1 MKIAVCVKYV
11 PVVSRI
17 QFDYENKVI
26 LREGVPSEINP
37 FDLLGVNLA
46 VDLKAAAAKSDSD
59 TDADTI
65 VALSMGPP
73 NAAEGLT
80 QCCAL
85 GVDRAILLSDRA
97 LAGSDTLATAQALAL
112 ALQPEAPDLIICGRN
127 SSDAETGQVGP
138 EIAELMGIPHISNVR
153 KLEVDRAAGR
163 ITAERVTD
171 SGYQILQCPLPALV
185 CVTEGAAPER
195 YPGRDE
201 MTAAANQPVTQLTAA
216 DLTDNPSLFG
226 LAGSPTWVED
236 IRLVEP
242 NRLGVMIQDATPD
255 AAAAQIAALLRQRL
269 AELAAQ
275 DNAATGA
282 VNSAGAGNAD
292 DNTRLPGYAASNADD
307 DTRLPGY
314 TPGNADGD
322 TQPPHYPT
330 GNADDNTRLPRY
342 TAGDRPIWVVAE
354 LAGAALRPVTL
365 EMLGKAREL
374 TPITQS
380 EVAAIVI
387 ISSAPDADVIQQ
399 LATGGADRILH
410 LDTAGLGL
418 LCGRGVADSL
428 ADAIAANPPYA
439 VLFAATA
446 DGRDL
451 AARIAARHRLG
462 LTGDAIDL
470 EINDA
475 GQLVQLK
482 PALGGNVVAPI
493 LSKTLP
499 NLVTL
504 RPGVLTP
511 APPEPGASAAL
522 STIAPAASGGVDAT
536 LIAEHSAAAD
546 GALELTAAPV
556 VVGIGMGVGADG
568 LATARE
574 LASDIGAAIAT
585 TRNVVHSGWLPH
597 HIQVGIS
604 GRTIAP
610 RVYLAVGIRGAFNH
624 TVGIQKAGIILAI
637 NRNRRAAIFRAAD
650 YGIVGD
656 WHEYL
661 PPLAAA
667 IRPILAEHN
676 LA

>member
-26 LREGVPSEINP
+26 QREGVPSEINP

-46 VDLKAAAAKSDSD
+46 VDLKAGADD
-59 TDADTI
+59 T
-65 VALSMGPP
+65 VLALSMGPP

-80 QCCAL
+80 QCYAL
-85 GVDRAILLSDRA
+85 GVDRSILLSDRA

-112 ALQPEAPDLIICGRN
+112 ALEREQPDLIICGRN

-138 EIAELMGIPHISNVR
+138 ELAELMALPHVSNVR
-153 KLEVDRAAGR
+153 KLDVNRATNR

-171 SGYQILQCPLPALV
+171 EGYQIIECPLPAV
-185 CVTEGAAPER
+185 ICVTEGAGAER
-195 YPGRDE
+195 YPGREE
-201 MTAAANQPVTQLTAA
+201 MTAAESKTVETLTCA
-216 DLTDNPSLFG
+216 DLTDDLSLFG

-236 IRLVEP
+236 IRLIEP
-242 NRLGVMIQDATPD
+242 DRLAVVFRDETPED
-255 AAAAQIAALLRQRL
+255 AARQVAELLRARL
-269 AELAAQ
+269 ANLAAG
-275 DNAATGA
+275 AA
-282 VNSAGAGNAD
+282 D
-292 DNTRLPGYAASNADD
+292 AAPTA
-307 DTRLPGY
+307 TL
-314 TPGNADGD
+314 
-322 TQPPHYPT
+322 PHY
-330 GNADDNTRLPRY
+330 
-342 TAGDRPIWVVAE
+342 AGGARSIWVVAE
-354 LAGAALRPVTL
+354 LTDGAVRHVTL

-374 TPITQS
+374 TPLTQS
-380 EVAAIVI
+380 EVAAVAICNG
-387 ISSAPDADVIQQ
+387 APTPDVIAQ
-399 LATGGADRILH
+399 LVKGGADRVLT

-428 ADAIAANPPYA
+428 ADAIAEQQPYA

-451 AARIAARHRLG
+451 AARIAARQRLG

-470 EINDA
+470 EINDQ

-511 APPEPGASAAL
+511 ATQEPEAAPINVEAIPPTARNGA
-522 STIAPAASGGVDAT
+522 DAT
-536 LIAEHSAAAD
+536 LLSEHTAEEH
-546 GALELTAAPV
+546 GALELTAAEV
-556 VVGIGMGVGADG
+556 VVGLGMGIGEEG
-568 LATARE
+568 LSTAQQW
-574 LASDIGAAIAT
+574 AAAINAPIAT

-610 RVYLAVGIRGAFNH
+610 QVYLAVGIRGAFNH
-624 TVGIQKAGIILAI
+624 TVGIQKAATILAI
-637 NRNRRAAIFRAAD
+637 NRNHRAAIFRAAD

-656 WHEYL
+656 WNEYL
-661 PPLAAA
+661 PALIEA
-667 IRPILAEHN
+667 IKPVLAEHG
-676 LA
+676 L

>member
-17 QFDYENKVI
+17 RFDYENKVI
-26 LREGVPSEINP
+26 QREGTPSEINP

-46 VDLKAAAAKSDSD
+46 VDLKAGGDDD
-59 TDADTI
+59 TV

-80 QCCAL
+80 QCYAL

-97 LAGSDTLATAQALAL
+97 LAGSDTLATARALAL
-112 ALQPEAPDLIICGRN
+112 ALQRESPDLIICGRN

-138 EIAELMGIPHISNVR
+138 EVAELMDLPHISNVR
-153 KLEVDRAAGR
+153 KLAVDRAANR

-171 SGYQILQCPLPALV
+171 SGYQVLQCPLPALV
-185 CVTEGAAPER
+185 CVTEGAGPER

-201 MTAAANQPVTQLTAA
+201 MTAAQERAVAQLTAA
-216 DLTDNPSLFG
+216 DLSDDPSLFG

-242 NRLGVMIQDATPD
+242 DRLGVVIRDETPEAAVAQVAEALRERLATLRAGD
-255 AAAAQIAALLRQRL
+255 AA
-269 AELAAQ
+269 
-275 DNAATGA
+275 
-282 VNSAGAGNAD
+282 SASSD
-292 DNTRLPGYAASNADD
+292 AASAV
-307 DTRLPGY
+307 
-314 TPGNADGD
+314 
-322 TQPPHYPT
+322 
-330 GNADDNTRLPRY
+330 LPRY
-342 TAGDRPIWVVAE
+342 TGGDRPIWVVAE
-354 LAGAALRPVTL
+354 LAGSAARPVTL
-365 EMLGKAREL
+365 ELLGKARAL
-374 TPITQS
+374 APATRS
-380 EVAAIVI
+380 EVVAVVTGPGAPADAV
-387 ISSAPDADVIQQ
+387 SSQ
-399 LATGGADRILH
+399 LAAAGADRILA
-410 LDTAGLGL
+410 LDTTTLGPV
-418 LCGRGVADSL
+418 CGRGVAGSL
-428 ADAIAANPPYA
+428 SAAIAANPPYA

-451 AARIAARHRLG
+451 AARIAARQRLG

-511 APPEPGASAAL
+511 AMPEPEAVASVA
-522 STIAPAASGGVDAT
+522 SIPAAPSGGADVE
-536 LIAEHSAAAD
+536 LVGEHHAGEHD
-546 GALELTAAPV
+546 ALELTAAGV
-556 VVGIGMGVGADG
+556 VVGVGMGVGADG
-568 LATARE
+568 LTTARE
-574 LASDIGAAIAT
+574 LAASIGASIAT

-610 RVYLAVGIRGAFNH
+610 QVYLAVGIRGAFNH
-624 TVGIQKAGIILAI
+624 TVGIQKAGVILAV
-637 NRNRRAAIFRAAD
+637 NRNHRAAIFRAAD

-656 WHEYL
+656 WNECL
-661 PPLAAA
+661 PPLVAA
-667 IRPILAEHN
+667 IKPVLAEYG

>member
-1 MKIAVCVKYV
+1 
-11 PVVSRI
+11 
-17 QFDYENKVI
+17 
-26 LREGVPSEINP
+26 
-37 FDLLGVNLA
+37 
-46 VDLKAAAAKSDSD
+46 
-59 TDADTI
+59 
-65 VALSMGPP
+65 
-73 NAAEGLT
+73 
-80 QCCAL
+80 
-85 GVDRAILLSDRA
+85 
-97 LAGSDTLATAQALAL
+97 
-112 ALQPEAPDLIICGRN
+112 
-127 SSDAETGQVGP
+127 
-138 EIAELMGIPHISNVR
+138 
-153 KLEVDRAAGR
+153 
-163 ITAERVTD
+163 
-171 SGYQILQCPLPALV
+171 
-185 CVTEGAAPER
+185 
-195 YPGRDE
+195 
-201 MTAAANQPVTQLTAA
+201 MTAAADQPVTQLTAS

-255 AAAAQIAALLRQRL
+255 TAAAQVAAHLRKRL
-269 AELAAQ
+269 AELADQ
-275 DNAATGA
+275 DNAAAGNLDADTRLPNYAAG
-282 VNSAGAGNAD
+282 SATDGTRLPGYAAGNAASTDNAD
-292 DNTRLPGYAASNADD
+292 DNTRLPDY
-307 DTRLPGY
+307 PGGS
-314 TPGNADGD
+314 TDGN
-322 TQPPHYPT
+322 TQPH
-330 GNADDNTRLPRY
+330 RY

-354 LAGAALRPVTL
+354 QADAALRPVTL
-365 EMLGKAREL
+365 EMLGKARQL

-387 ISSAPDADVIQQ
+387 SSGAPDADIIGQ
-399 LATGGADRILH
+399 LAAGGADRILH

-428 ADAIAANPPYA
+428 AAAIAANPPYA

-511 APPEPGASAAL
+511 APPEPGATAAV
-522 STIAPAASGGVDAT
+522 SSITPAASSGVDAT
-536 LIAEHSAAAD
+536 LLSEHSAAED

-568 LATARE
+568 LTTARE
-574 LASDIGAAIAT
+574 LASGIGAAIAT

-610 RVYLAVGIRGAFNH
+610 RVYLAVGIRGTFNH
-624 TVGIQKAGIILAI
+624 TVGIQKAGVILAI

-656 WHEYL
+656 WQEYL

-667 IRPILAEHN
+667 IRPILTEHG